1 MKGVWKPAIILVFL
15 SGNTAGAQPAP
26 KALDSLGALEYSVQ
40 KPLLHRLATTWPERV
55 PKDSVYVRLLTDL
68 ARAYAQTGEASTA
81 ISWLQTLLRQAQANT
96 LRLPAHSDA
105 LVKAYYRLAYVQQQ
119 QNRLADARETGRQ
132 GLRLAQQHPRSKWSS
147 NLFSLLAYL
156 WSTNGDYEQ
165 AATFAR
171 RGAAI
176 GRVVGD
182 PYAQAN
188 GYYEWAKACRSLDQT
203 VLARQAIDSAIA
215 VGRRYPAE
223 VDLSLY
229 YTVKASLCQ
238 RQRQYAQTE
247 YWFGQAITLNRQLA
261 DTLGLASNYTDLGY
275 FLGETGRY
283 AEALRTL
290 TLAVQLHPSSSGRAV
305 ALDNLGVLSGK
316 MNRWAEAI
324 GYFQRAIQM
333 LVPAYHARR
342 PDGCP
347 TQTQIR
353 SAPHKEFLLP
363 ILENMGFALSQQSGE
378 AGLANALRT
387 YQLADGLVHYMRW
400 EHTGDGSKLY
410 WRKKTHRL
418 YERSI
423 DVAYRRNDPAM
434 VYYFMERSRAVL
446 LTDQLN
452 ELGARQFLPT
462 QLAQEGERLNQ
473 TVERLQQDLAQM
485 PDRNPQYDRI
495 QAQLLTQIDRRD
507 SFLQRLA
514 QTHPLYFSYRYN
526 NTIRPLSEV
535 VTWLG
540 SRQQSLVSYFVGD
553 AGVYILGVSSV
564 GTRLVRQPLQPYT
577 AVLDQWLS
585 LLHHPAQLNSR
596 MDAFVQAG
604 TTLNQLLLAPLH
616 LPPGRVVVAPD
627 GPFVP
632 FEALCRSARVPVDYL
647 VNTYAFSYGYSV
659 DRLLTESRNQIHP
672 SSDGSFV
679 GMAPVSFEAVPA
691 SQQQATLLGSAES
704 LARIGSSFFMPTV
717 LTGNAATRAR
727 FRQLAPS
734 ASVVQL
740 FTHADADTLAREPV
754 LYFADSV
761 LRLSDLQGGAG
772 FRTQLLVLS
781 ACNTGVG
788 TYRKGEG
795 VFSLARGFA
804 ALGVP
809 SMVTSLLGGPS
820 GSTYAIT
827 ELFYT
832 YLAEG
837 MPRDLALQRAKQT
850 WLRQASRSE
859 SLPNGWAGLILLGET
874 GPLQLPNPL
883 GVSMQNVGRVVA
895 GTGLLAVG
903 WWFGVRFRRRFKR
916 PAQIHPPV

>member
-1 MKGVWKPAIILVFL
+1 MLLLTSL
-15 SGNTAGAQPAP
+15 SGHTVGAQPTP
-26 KALDSLGALEYSVQ
+26 QVLDSLNTLQFSVQ
-40 KPLLHRLATTWPERV
+40 KPRLLRLVQTWPRQT

-68 ARAYAQTGEASTA
+68 ARAFAQTGDASTA
-81 ISWLQTLLRQAQANT
+81 VAWLQTLLREAQANT
-96 LRLPAHSDA
+96 VRLPPHSDA
-105 LVKAYYRLAYVQQQ
+105 LVKAYYRLAYVLQQE
-119 QNRLADARETGRQ
+119 NRLAQARETGRQ
-132 GLRLAQQHPRSKWSS
+132 GLRFARQHPRSKWSS
-147 NLFSLLAYL
+147 NLYSLLAYL
-156 WSTNGDYEQ
+156 ASTEGDYEQ
-165 AATFAR
+165 AATLAR

-176 GRVVGD
+176 GRVAGD
-182 PYAQAN
+182 PYGQAN
-188 GYYEWAKACRSLDQT
+188 GYYEWAKACRSLDQNHR
-203 VLARQAIDSAIA
+203 AGRAIDSAIA
-215 VGRRYPAE
+215 VGRRYPQA

-247 YWFGQAITLNRQLA
+247 YWFGQAIALNRQLA

-290 TLAVQLHPSSSGRAV
+290 TLAVQLHPSLSGRAV
-305 ALDNLGVLSGK
+305 ALDNLGVLAGK
-316 MNRWAEAI
+316 MNRWPEAI
-324 GYFQRAIQM
+324 GYFGRAIQTI
-333 LVPAYHARR
+333 VPTYQPHR
-342 PDGCP
+342 PDEWP
-347 TQTQIR
+347 TETQIR

-363 ILENMGFALSQQSGE
+363 ILENMGFAWSQQSG
-378 AGLANALRT
+378 AVGLTNALRT
-387 YQLADGLVHYMRW
+387 YQLADGLVHHMRR

-423 DVAYRRNDPAM
+423 DAAYRRNDPAM

-462 QLAQEGERLNQ
+462 QLAEEGEQLNR
-473 TVERLQQDLAQM
+473 TVNRLQQDLAQM

-495 QAQLLTQIDRRD
+495 QAQLLAQIDRRD

-514 QTHPLYFSYRYN
+514 QTHPLYFGYRYN
-526 NTIRPLSEV
+526 TTIRPLSEV
-535 VTWLG
+535 VTWLR

-553 AGVYILGVSSV
+553 AGLYVLGVSAT
-564 GTRLVRQPLQPYT
+564 GIRLVRQPLQPYT
-577 AVLDQWLS
+577 AALGEWLS
-585 LLHHPAQLNSR
+585 LLHHPTELNSH
-596 MDAFVQAG
+596 MGAFLRAG
-604 TTLNQLLLAPLH
+604 VTLHQLLLAPLH

-632 FEALCRSARVPVDYL
+632 LETLCRSVRVPADYL

-659 DRLLTESRNQIHP
+659 DRLLTESRNQTRP

-679 GMAPVSFEAVPA
+679 GMAPVSFDDLPA
-691 SQQQATLLGSAES
+691 SQRQVTLLGSAES
-704 LARIGSSFFMPTV
+704 LDRIGASFFMPTL
-717 LTGNAATRAR
+717 LTGTAATRAR

-804 ALGVP
+804 ALGVS
-809 SMVTSLLGGPS
+809 SMVTSLLGVPS
-820 GSTYAIT
+820 GSTYALT

-832 YLAEG
+832 YLAQG
-837 MPRDLALQRAKQT
+837 MPRDIALQRAKQT
-850 WLRQASRSE
+850 WLSQASRSE
-859 SLPNGWAGLILLGET
+859 SLPTGWAGLILLGET
-874 GPLQLPNPL
+874 GPLQLPTTG
-883 GVSMQNVGRVVA
+883 GVSIQKMGIGLV

-903 WWFGVRFRRRFKR
+903 WWFGARFRRRVKHR
-916 PAQIHPPV
+916 VQTHHPV